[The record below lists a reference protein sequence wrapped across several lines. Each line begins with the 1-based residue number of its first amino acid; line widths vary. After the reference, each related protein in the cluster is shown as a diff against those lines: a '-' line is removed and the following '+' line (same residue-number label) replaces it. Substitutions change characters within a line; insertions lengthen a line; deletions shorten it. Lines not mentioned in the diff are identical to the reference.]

1 MSAAI
6 EAERRRRQAEADR
19 LQWEA
24 EADHIRQRCRT
35 LHGFIEEFWPVL
47 EPKREFKSGW
57 ALEAMCDHLEAVT
70 AGRIKRLLM
79 TVPPGMMKSLMLV
92 FWTAWEWGPKG
103 MPHLQVLT
111 TSYSQANVL
120 RGLLLIK

>member
-1 MSAAI
+1 
-6 EAERRRRQAEADR
+6 
-19 LQWEA
+19 
-24 EADHIRQRCRT
+24 
-35 LHGFIEEFWPVL
+35 
-47 EPKREFKSGW
+47 
-57 ALEAMCDHLEAVT
+57 MCGHLEAVT
-70 AGRIKRLLM
+70 DGRIKRLLM

-120 RGLLLIK
+120 RDNQKLRRLIESEKFRAVWPLALRL